1 MGNDRAVEP
10 CGKSRRCVCACGELM
25 DTVRIRKWREKWR
38 KKGGRLWRE
47 IRIETE
53 RQGRG

>member
-10 CGKSRRCVCACGELM
+10 CGKSRRCVCAFGELM

-38 KKGGRLWRE
+38 KKGGGDG
-47 IRIETE
+47 E
-53 RQGRG
+53 R